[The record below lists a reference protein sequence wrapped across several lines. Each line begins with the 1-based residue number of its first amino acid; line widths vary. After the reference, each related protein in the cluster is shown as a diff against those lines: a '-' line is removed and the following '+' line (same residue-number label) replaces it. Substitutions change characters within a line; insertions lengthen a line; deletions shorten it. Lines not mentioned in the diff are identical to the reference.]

1 MMQIRYYQDN
11 AVCSVLNYLDNNVT
25 GNPIVAMPTGTG
37 KSVVIAE
44 LVRRILARWPSIR
57 FLMSTHV
64 KELIQQNADKLNLML
79 PGVDLGIYSA
89 GLKQKDAT
97 NPVVYGGVASL
108 VKNPKLLGHRHLM
121 LVDECHLISDNN
133 EATYLTLID
142 HLRMINPKM
151 RVVGFTATKYRM
163 GLGLLTNGRV
173 FDHICYDDTTLERFN
188 QLIAE
193 GYLAMLI
200 PQQTDVF
207 IDSSGV
213 LTSTTGDYVQAQ
225 AEDRAMQITRAAL
238 TEAVAK
244 YKHTRFSWLVFAGG
258 LKHCYQIKEILTQLG
273 VSCTV
278 IHSNS
283 KDYPITEKERDERI
297 ADFKAGKYQAVIN
310 YGVLT
315 TGFDH
320 PPIDM
325 IVMLRLTKSVPLWVQ
340 MLGRGTRPFE
350 GDAIFP
356 PKRNCLVLD
365 YARNTRLLG
374 PINDPVIPGKKGAGA
389 GDAPIKICDCCGTYN
404 HISARWCV
412 GCGEEFQFA
421 VKIHKQADDAELIRD
436 LDPVY
441 ERFYVTQVF
450 YYRHTASKHSKTG
463 LDTMKVQYF
472 VKGRTLP
479 FDEYICIEHNGHARN
494 SAVNWWS
501 QRSPTDCPATIAEA
515 LQQLSTLRKPT
526 MITVWTNAVPL
537 PTIVRCDYE

>member
-1 MMQIRYYQDN
+1 MKIRYYQDN
-11 AVCSVLNYLDNNVT
+11 AVCSVLNYLDNHET

-44 LVRRILARWPSIR
+44 IVRRVLARWPNIR

-64 KELIQQNADKLNLML
+64 KELIAQNADKLHTML

-89 GLKQKDAT
+89 GLKQKTALS
-97 NPVVYGGVASL
+97 PVVYGGVASM
-108 VKNPKLLGHRHLM
+108 VKNPKLFGHRHLM
-121 LVDECHLISDNN
+121 LVDECHLISDTN
-133 EATYLTLID
+133 EAMYLTLID
-142 HLRMINPKM
+142 QLKIMNPKM
-151 RVVGFTATKYRM
+151 RVVGFTATPYRM
-163 GLGLLTNGRV
+163 GLGLLTNGRM

-188 QLIAE
+188 RLIAE
-193 GYLAMLI
+193 GFLAMLI
-200 PQQTDVF
+200 PQQTDIY
-207 IDSSGV
+207 IDNEGV

-225 AEDRAMQITRAAL
+225 AEDRAMRVTREAL
-238 TEAVAK
+238 TEAVGK
-244 YKHTRFSWLVFAGG
+244 YKHTRFSWLIFAGG
-258 LKHCYQIKEILTQLG
+258 LKHCYQIRDILTQLG

-283 KDYPITEKERDERI
+283 KEYPITEKERDQRI
-297 ADFKAGKYQAVIN
+297 EDFKAGKYQAVIN

-325 IVMLRLTKSVPLWVQ
+325 IIMLRLTKSVPLWVQ
-340 MLGRGTRPFE
+340 MLGRGTRPFD

-374 PINDPVIPGKKGAGA
+374 PINDPVIPQKKGLGA
-389 GDAPIKICDCCGTYN
+389 GEAPIKICDCCGTYN
-404 HISARWCV
+404 HISVRWCV

-421 VKIHKQADDAELIRD
+421 VKIHKQADNAELIRD

-450 YYRHTASKHSKTG
+450 YDRNTASKHSKTG
-463 LDTMKVQYF
+463 LDTMRVTYF
-472 VKGRTLP
+472 VKGRDLP
-479 FDEYICIEHNGHARN
+479 FKEYVCIEHNGHARN
-494 SAVNWWS
+494 SAVNWWA
-501 QRSPTDCPATIAEA
+501 QRSATPCPPTIAEA
-515 LQQLSTLRKPT
+515 LQQLSSLRTPT
-526 MITVWTNAVPL
+526 MLTVWTNAVPL
-537 PTIVRCDYE
+537 PQIVRCDYE

>member
-1 MMQIRYYQDN
+1 MKIRYYQDN
-11 AVCSVLNYLDNNVT
+11 AVCSVLNYLDNHET

-44 LVRRILARWPSIR
+44 IVRRVLARWPNIR

-64 KELIQQNADKLNLML
+64 KELIAQNADKLHTML

-89 GLKQKDAT
+89 GLKQKTALS
-97 NPVVYGGVASL
+97 PVVYGGVASM
-108 VKNPKLLGHRHLM
+108 VKNPKLFGHRHLM
-121 LVDECHLISDNN
+121 LVDECHLISDTN
-133 EATYLTLID
+133 EAMYLTLID
-142 HLRMINPKM
+142 QLKIMNPKM
-151 RVVGFTATKYRM
+151 RVVGFTATPYRM
-163 GLGLLTNGRV
+163 GLGLLTNGRM

-188 QLIAE
+188 RLIAE

-200 PQQTDVF
+200 PQQTDIY
-207 IDSSGV
+207 IDNEGV

-225 AEDRAMQITRAAL
+225 AEDRAMRVTREAL
-238 TEAVAK
+238 TEAVGK
-244 YKHTRFSWLVFAGG
+244 YKHTRFSWLIFAGG
-258 LKHCYQIKEILTQLG
+258 LKHCYQIRDILTQLG

-283 KDYPITEKERDERI
+283 KEYPITETERDQRI

-325 IVMLRLTKSVPLWVQ
+325 IIMLRLTKSVPLWVQ
-340 MLGRGTRPFE
+340 MLGRGTRPFD

-374 PINDPVIPGKKGAGA
+374 PINDPVIPQKKGLGA
-389 GDAPIKICDCCGTYN
+389 GEAPIKICDCCGTYN
-404 HISARWCV
+404 HISVRWCV

-421 VKIHKQADDAELIRD
+421 VKIHKQADNAELIRD

-450 YYRHTASKHSKTG
+450 YDRNTASKHSKTG
-463 LDTMKVQYF
+463 LDTMRVTYF
-472 VKGRTLP
+472 VKGRDLP
-479 FDEYICIEHNGHARN
+479 FKEYVCIEHNGHARN
-494 SAVNWWS
+494 SAVNWWA
-501 QRSPTDCPATIAEA
+501 QRSATPCPPTIAEA
-515 LQQLSTLRKPT
+515 LQQLSSLRTPT
-526 MITVWTNAVPL
+526 MLTVWTNAVPL
-537 PTIVRCDYE
+537 PQIVRCDYE